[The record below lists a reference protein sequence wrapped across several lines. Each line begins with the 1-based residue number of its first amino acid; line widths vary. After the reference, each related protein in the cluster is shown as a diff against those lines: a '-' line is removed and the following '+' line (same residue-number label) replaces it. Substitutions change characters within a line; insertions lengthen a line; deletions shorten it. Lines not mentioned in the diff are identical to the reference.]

1 MKDIRGEKMIYKFIY
16 IELILSYNKEFVNL
30 YLRYIFSYS
39 QRYQPKLA
47 IVDKQIII
55 SKIHYL
61 DVGQNFT

>member
-1 MKDIRGEKMIYKFIY
+1 MKEIRGEKMIYKFIY

-47 IVDKQIII
+47 IVDKL
-55 SKIHYL
+55 KLY
-61 DVGQNFT
+61 NK